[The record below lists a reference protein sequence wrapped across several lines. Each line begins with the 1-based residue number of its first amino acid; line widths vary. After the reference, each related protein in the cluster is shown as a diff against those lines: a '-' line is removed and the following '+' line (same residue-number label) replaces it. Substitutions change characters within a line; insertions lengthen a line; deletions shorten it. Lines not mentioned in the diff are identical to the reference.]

1 MRHNEMHHA
10 TGEVMRG
17 LRSVVLG
24 VVLMATVGAAP
35 AVAQGAKFSL
45 GGGLT
50 LPLSDFDDLVGTGW
64 HGLAAVGFQPADF
77 PVGFQIDGMYQRFG
91 FDDVPDDF
99 DANFQIIQG
108 TANVVYTFTTAEEST
123 FHPYLIGGLGLY
135 NEKLTGDDAGD
146 TESENDFG
154 INGGAGFDFQLGS
167 VGLFVEGRFHNV
179 FTEDN
184 STNFIPITAGIRFGG
199 SGAGS

>member
-1 MRHNEMHHA
+1 
-10 TGEVMRG
+10 MRG

-24 VVLMATVGAAP
+24 AVLMATVGAVP
-35 AVAQGAKFSL
+35 AVAQARFSL
-45 GGGLT
+45 GGGVT
-50 LPLSDFDDLVGTGW
+50 IPSGTFDEAAGTGW
-64 HGLAAVGFQPADF
+64 HGLAAIGFQPADF

-91 FDDVPDDF
+91 FDEVPDDF

-135 NEKLTGDDAGD
+135 NEKATGDDVGD
-146 TESENDFG
+146 TESQTDFG
-154 INGGAGFDFQLGS
+154 VNAGAGFDFQLGS
-167 VGLFVEGRFHNV
+167 VGLFVEGRFHNI

-199 SGAGS
+199 GGTGS

>member
-1 MRHNEMHHA
+1 
-10 TGEVMRG
+10 MRG
-17 LRSVVLG
+17 LGSVVLG

-35 AVAQGAKFSL
+35 AVAQAKFSL

-50 LPLSDFDDLVGTGW
+50 LPLGDFDDLVGTGW

-77 PVGFQIDGMYQRFG
+77 PVGFQVDGMYQRFG
-91 FDDVPDDF
+91 LDDVPDEIDG
-99 DANFQIIQG
+99 DWQVIQG

-135 NEKLTGDDAGD
+135 NEKATGDELQALVGD
-146 TESENDFG
+146 ESQTDFG

-199 SGAGS
+199 GGAGS

>member
-1 MRHNEMHHA
+1 
-10 TGEVMRG
+10 MRG

-24 VVLMATVGAAP
+24 AVLMATVGAVP
-35 AVAQGAKFSL
+35 AVAQAKFSL

-50 LPLSDFDDLVGTGW
+50 VPLGDFDDLVGTGW
-64 HGLAAVGFQPADF
+64 HGLAALGFQPADF

-91 FDDVPDDF
+91 FDDVPDEF
-99 DANFQIIQG
+99 DGNWQVIQG

-135 NEKLTGDDAGD
+135 NEKATGDDVGD
-146 TESENDFG
+146 TESETDFG

-167 VGLFVEGRFHNV
+167 VGLFVEGRFHNI

-199 SGAGS
+199 GGTGS